1 MWCFVGSVC
10 NCDSE
15 KPKASRRTAKCVQ
28 RLGKE
33 QVVVTPFVVYN
44 VWLVVVSL
52 YLTIKTNK
60 DFTLYDILTV
70 LMKWAGG

>member
-1 MWCFVGSVC
+1 MTS
-10 NCDSE
+10 
-15 KPKASRRTAKCVQ
+15 
-28 RLGKE
+28 
-33 QVVVTPFVVYN
+33 FVVYN